1 MKKKLLFLSIF
12 ILFCGILAYS
22 QQTVPVRI
30 PIPQID
36 INVNEARTPQEI
48 ALSLQILFLL
58 SILTLAPSIIVLM
71 TAFLRIAIVFDF
83 LKKALSLQQMPP
95 NQVIFGLSLFLTFF
109 IMFPTFERIYNEA
122 LIPFFNPESVQKE
135 KRLTIDQ
142 FYEKSINP
150 LRDFMFRQTDPKYI
164 GFMMNLRRLPAPETY
179 KDVPTY
185 VLIPAFVINELTIAF
200 RIGVLLFMPF
210 LIIDMVIASTL
221 MAMGMIM
228 LPPVMISLPFKII
241 LFVLVDGWQ
250 LLTYELFRSF
260 G

>member
-1 MKKKLLFLSIF
+1 MNKKIFLLFFF
-12 ILFCGILAYS
+12 ILLAWSAIYS
-22 QQTVPVRI
+22 QQTNPVRI

-36 INVNEARTPQEI
+36 INVNEAKTPQQI

-122 LIPFFNPESVQKE
+122 LLPFFNPDVVPKE
-135 KRLTIDQ
+135 KRLTTIDQ

-150 LRDFMFRQTDPKYI
+150 LRDFMF
-164 GFMMNLRRLPAPETY
+164 
-179 KDVPTY
+179 
-185 VLIPAFVINELTIAF
+185 
-200 RIGVLLFMPF
+200 
-210 LIIDMVIASTL
+210 
-221 MAMGMIM
+221 
-228 LPPVMISLPFKII
+228 
-241 LFVLVDGWQ
+241 
-250 LLTYELFRSF
+250 
-260 G
+260 